1 MNIHLGTGEFILSK
15 RLGKGNIKVAVE
27 HRPLEPKPRGP
38 TPERLAKAG
47 DDAIRTVGAEGD
59 RVVVMRDAP
68 LERMRNR
75 NAIDPVEYQALQKFK
90 WHWHSSKMGGSLQ
103 SADLNRVFATD
114 AGSMSHMPSSEREAH
129 HRQQWRKACEQLSH
143 RGRIVVDNVV
153 CYERTLEIAG
163 YALNASSKPT
173 AIAIASEL
181 LRDAGYRL
189 AKLWGMH

>member
-15 RLGKGNIKVAVE
+15 RRGKGNIKVAVE
-27 HRPLEPKPRGP
+27 RRLSATR
-38 TPERLAKAG
+38 ERLAKA
-47 DDAIRTVGAEGD
+47 DKHFLEVPVPNVGTKY
-59 RVVVMRDAP
+59 VMRDAP
-68 LERMRNR
+68 LERMLNR
-75 NAIDPVEYQALQKFK
+75 KAIDPVEYQALQKFK
-90 WHWHSSKMGGSLQ
+90 AHWHHSRLSGSLQ
-103 SADLNRVFATD
+103 SADLNRVFASD
-114 AGSMSHMPSSEREAH
+114 ASGLSHLAKSERELH
-129 HRQQWRKACEQLSH
+129 HRDQWRKACEQLSH